1 MDSSLEK
8 LITDIQNGASL
19 PCYLICGTDEF
30 NVKNAAERIIAAF
43 GSFPDADLRYFI
55 YDGESADEGD
65 IAGALQTT
73 SLIPGPKIISVRN
86 TRLFQSPSPARTSI
100 ADIIEALETD
110 EKMAARL
117 FMMFLESAGWT
128 LDDMKDDG
136 WRRITDRAWATAA
149 DDATGTD
156 RSTWIPRALDA
167 VLTYD
172 MAPGSAPGRGNGAVE
187 RALKEGLPTGNHLVI
202 TAETVDK
209 RKALYKMIA
218 EAGAVLVYEQPKVEG
233 KKKALA
239 RNTVRDVLSARGK
252 TMAPDAF
259 EAFCEKTGLSLP
271 LVMAELEKL
280 VTYTGE
286 KKTIEVED
294 ICAAA
299 GGDGEAT
306 IFDLTN
312 AIGCRNATAAL
323 AAVRFLADRNVSPLF
338 ILSMVTREVRHLL
351 QAKILLASQ
360 CQGIFSPGMTYGH
373 FRERVYPAVTQCR
386 PPSGGKEGWL
396 WGQHPYPVYA
406 VFKEA
411 HRFTL
416 DDLVAALERVAET
429 DAALKTSAAD
439 PFHLIRR
446 LVIDLCRQAA

>member
-8 LITDIQNGASL
+8 LITDIQNGAAL
-19 PCYLICGTDEF
+19 PCYLIYGTDEF
-30 NVKNAAERIIAAF
+30 QVKKSAERIIAAF
-43 GSFPDADLRYFI
+43 GSFPDEELRYFV

-73 SLIPGPKIISVRN
+73 SLIPGAKIISVRN
-86 TRLFQSPSPARTSI
+86 SRFFQSPSPARTSI
-100 ADIIEALETD
+100 ADIIVALESD
-110 EKMAARL
+110 EKKAVRL

-136 WRRITDRAWATAA
+136 WRRITDRAWSAAT

-156 RSTWIPRALDA
+156 RATWIPRVLDA
-167 VLTYD
+167 VLKYHVS
-172 MAPGSAPGRGNGAVE
+172 PVSAPGRGNGAVE
-187 RALKEGLPTGNHLVI
+187 EVLKTGLPAGNHLVM

-209 RKALYKMIA
+209 RKALYKIIA
-218 EAGAVLVYEQPKVEG
+218 DKGAVLSYEQLKVEG
-233 KKKALA
+233 KKRALV
-239 RNTVRDVLSARGK
+239 RNTVRDILSARGK

-271 LVMAELEKL
+271 VVMAELEKL
-280 VTYTGE
+280 VTYTGD
-286 KKTIEVED
+286 KKAIEVED
-294 ICAAA
+294 VCTAI

-312 AIGCRNATAAL
+312 AIGRRDGATAL
-323 AAVRFLADRNVSPLF
+323 AAVRFLADRSVSPLF

-351 QAKILLASQ
+351 QAKILLDSQ
-360 CQGIFSPGMTYGH
+360 CQGLFSSEMTYGR

-386 PPSGGKEGWL
+386 PPSGSREGWL
-396 WGQHPYPVYA
+396 WAQHPYPVYS

-411 HRFTL
+411 YRFTV
-416 DDLVAALERVAET
+416 DDLVAALERVSET